1 MSGDRRVDHDSQVDG
16 KQVVV
21 SMERPHR
28 PAVCPEVP
36 LVRTPVWAVRTP
48 TSLLHGTGVRG
59 WVGVNAFTQL
69 NLSIKSNLPPPSDRA
84 LSSGHHEVC
93 LARAKAGKEARQPHS
108 EARVVPGSRCPD
120 LIFHCS
126 CSLKV
131 CQTRSAGPGQ
141 GDSMSLAT
149 DASACSPS
157 SASGLHATCGWG
169 IQ

>member
-1 MSGDRRVDHDSQVDG
+1 MAPSQPSAPLDLALSWPVP
-16 KQVVV
+16 
-21 SMERPHR
+21 ERPKR
-28 PAVCPEVP
+28 ASCR
-36 LVRTPVWAVRTP
+36 LGIASILSQP

-108 EARVVPGSRCPD
+108 EARVAPGSRCPD

-126 CSLKV
+126 CSLKIWE
-131 CQTRSAGPGQ
+131 TRSAGPGQ
-141 GDSMSLAT
+141 GDSMSSAT